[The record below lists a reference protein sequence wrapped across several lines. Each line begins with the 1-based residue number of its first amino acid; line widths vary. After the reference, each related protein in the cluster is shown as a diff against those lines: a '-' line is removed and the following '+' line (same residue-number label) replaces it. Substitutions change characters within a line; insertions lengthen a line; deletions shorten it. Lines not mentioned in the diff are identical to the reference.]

1 MYGNKLKV
9 KVMSKN
15 SKNKRNVKDPVK
27 VNMDKFH
34 SPKVFKS
41 TKVLLDTKDVD
52 RELYEYLEG
61 YDYDE

>member
-1 MYGNKLKV
+1 
-9 KVMSKN
+9 MSK
-15 SKNKRNVKDPVK
+15 KNKANRKVKDPVK

-34 SPKVFKS
+34 RPKAFKS

-61 YDYDE
+61 YDHAE

>member
-1 MYGNKLKV
+1 
-9 KVMSKN
+9 MSK
-15 SKNKRNVKDPVK
+15 KNKHKRNVKDPVK

-61 YDYDE
+61 YDHER